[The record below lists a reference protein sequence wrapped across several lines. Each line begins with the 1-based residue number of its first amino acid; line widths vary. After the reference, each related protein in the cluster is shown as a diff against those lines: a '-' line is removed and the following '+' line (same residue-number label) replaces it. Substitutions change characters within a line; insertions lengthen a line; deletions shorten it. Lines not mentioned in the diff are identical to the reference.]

1 MKLLRYADAP
11 ARVVAATVP
20 GAIVLLSAGVPS
32 RDVYARLVAIT
43 RRRGRPTRAVVAWC
57 GVLRTLE
64 LGGEIGIAGVMVEG
78 ER

>member
-20 GAIVLLSAGVPS
+20 GAVVLLSDGIPAHAT
-32 RDVYARLVAIT
+32 YARLVAIT

-57 GVLRTLE
+57 GTLRTLE